1 MADKVDITFLEP
13 SADVSVVQIEAET
26 AYQLVNGSIAWVEAQ
41 ATEVVLDPDTKN
53 RYFRDEAFSLSEQ
66 ASLHS
71 QKVTLDSFGF
81 SDQQIFDV
89 TKGIADQL
97 SFSDVV
103 DILLIIERDFSD
115 AYTLADVSVLAVDK
129 GVAET
134 LSFSEVT
141 AFALDVAKADSVSI
155 LESAALALSKP
166 AADSLSINDTFSRV
180 ATFSRAFT
188 DAFALDDAA
197 TVDAFTKDTSAAKT
211 NVFGFTDTQT
221 FAVEK
226 PFADSASLTDSF
238 SFSVDLPAS
247 DSVTLS
253 DSVVINLISS
263 NQAVLNSSALNTFTL
278 NS

>member
-26 AYQLVNGSIAWVEAQ
+26 AYQLVNGSITWVEAQ
-41 ATEVVLDPDTKN
+41 ATEIVLDPDTKN

-66 ASLHS
+66 ASLHP

-89 TKGIADQL
+89 TKGIADRL
-97 SFSDVV
+97 SFSEVV

-166 AADSLSINDTFSRV
+166 AADSLSISDTFSRV

-188 DAFALDDAA
+188 DTFTLDDAA
-197 TVDAFTKDTSAAKT
+197 TVDAFTKDTNASKT
-211 NVFGFTDTQT
+211 NVVGFSDIQT
-221 FAVEK
+221 FTVDKAVS
-226 PFADSASLTDSF
+226 DSTTLLDSLTF
-238 SFSVDLPAS
+238 STELSAS
-247 DSVTLS
+247 DSMVLS
-253 DSVVINLISS
+253 DSIAINLISS
-263 NQAVLNSSALNTFTL
+263 NSAVLNTSALNTFTL

>member
-26 AYQLVNGSIAWVEAQ
+26 AYQLVNGSITWVEAQ

-66 ASLHS
+66 ASLHP

-115 AYTLADVSVLAVDK
+115 AYTLAELLQMHSRLMMRR
-129 GVAET
+129 
-134 LSFSEVT
+134 LSMRLLKT
-141 AFALDVAKADSVSI
+141 PAPQRRTY
-155 LESAALALSKP
+155 LALRIYRHSQLKSRLLTVP
-166 AADSLSINDTFSRV
+166 RLLTVFRFRSIYLRV
-180 ATFSRAFT
+180 
-188 DAFALDDAA
+188 
-197 TVDAFTKDTSAAKT
+197 
-211 NVFGFTDTQT
+211 TQ
-221 FAVEK
+221 
-226 PFADSASLTDSF
+226 
-238 SFSVDLPAS
+238 
-247 DSVTLS
+247 
-253 DSVVINLISS
+253 
-263 NQAVLNSSALNTFTL
+263 
-278 NS
+278 